1 MGINSSKIKALSYL
15 QKQAIELWISGGRK
29 SKANAMRKAGYSEA
43 MCRQPHKVFN
53 SPTVR

>member
-1 MGINSSKIKALSYL
+1 MGTNSSKIKALSYL